1 VFAIKDCCMGFER
14 KDYLKRQFDQLG
26 RVLGKLLADLLGLKQ
41 QGQLA
46 ESLAVVDQSLQ
57 EVLTLNFKRLVA
69 IAPQELVHRLQ
80 KEYHLE
86 PHHLEPMADILYEAA
101 EGFLQQQDAA
111 TAHALW
117 ERSLTLYEHLEA
129 TETLFSFERHFRI
142 QQLKSMLA
150 S

>member
-1 VFAIKDCCMGFER
+1 MGFER

-57 EVLTLNFKRLVA
+57 EVLTLNFRRLVA

-80 KEYHLE
+80 KEYYLE

-101 EGFLQQQDAA
+101 EGFLQQQDPE
-111 TAHALW
+111 TARALW
-117 ERSLTLYEHLEA
+117 ERALVLYEHLEA
-129 TETLFSFERHFRI
+129 TETTFSFERHFRI
-142 QQLKSMLA
+142 NQLKNFLTP
-150 S
+150 